1 MENKRKKKREKKTP
15 LVRKMTVE
23 EFSNSK
29 SVISW
34 IANGSIVQLNYQS
47 TRVKIELKVFL
58 FLKIPILVF
67 LVHLTFISISIQY

>member
-1 MENKRKKKREKKTP
+1 MENKRKEKKKEKRKTP

-47 TRVKIELKVFL
+47 TRVKIELKSFY
-58 FLKIPILVF
+58 F
-67 LVHLTFISISIQY
+67 